1 MKKLGELTGLAMISM
16 NDCDLKKLE
25 TFPETL
31 TELVA
36 LELTDNKLSGADL
49 KALVPCK
56 KLEFLELSGNEKI
69 TMEDLKPLA
78 SLPLREI
85 DVTGCVAG
93 AEEFR
98 DAIFGTFAQLEALDG
113 MDREGN
119 EIESEDEDL
128 EDLDDDEYEEEDE
141 DDEDGDEDEDEDGDD
156 DDDDDDEE
164 EEEGDEEEEEEGDEE
179 EPAEEEGADA
189 ADGKRKADEA
199 NGAPA
204 KKAKTG

>member
-1 MKKLGELTGLAMISM
+1 L
-16 NDCDLKKLE
+16 DLINEQYERYRSVRQDAVYHYGWAKSRGDYSE
-25 TFPETL
+25 SRSHENHVM
-31 TELVA
+31 EI
-36 LELTDNKLSGADL
+36 D
-49 KALVPCK
+49 K

-85 DVTGCVAG
+85 GVTGCVAG

-156 DDDDDDEE
+156 EDDDDDDDDE

-179 EPAEEEGADA
+179 EPAEEEGDDA

>member
-1 MKKLGELTGLAMISM
+1 MISM

-56 KLEFLELSGNEKI
+56 KLEFLALAGNEKI

-128 EDLDDDEYEEEDE
+128 EDLDDDEYDE
-141 DDEDGDEDEDEDGDD
+141 DD
-156 DDDDDDEE
+156 DDDD

-179 EPAEEEGADA
+179 EPAEEEGDDA